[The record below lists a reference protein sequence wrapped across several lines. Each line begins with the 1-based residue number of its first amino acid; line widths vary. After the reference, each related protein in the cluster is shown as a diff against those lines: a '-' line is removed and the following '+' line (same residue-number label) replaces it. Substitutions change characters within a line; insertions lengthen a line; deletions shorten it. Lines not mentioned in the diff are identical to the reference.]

1 MKNRVLWTVISVFVV
16 AMVVGASSEQPLTVQ
31 TAVAVAPAAPGGG
44 WTHSGCWTQFSSG
57 TCYDIYTD
65 ASGNHYKCKP
75 CGETKKPNQ
84 NTCTAISQATLNSGR
99 WCS

>member
-1 MKNRVLWTVISVFVV
+1 MKKVALSVVSVAFVS
-16 AMVVGASSEQPLTVQ
+16 MMIIGATIDRPH
-31 TAVAVAPAAPGGG
+31 AAPPG
-44 WTHSGCWTQFSSG
+44 WTHSGCWTQFSGG

-65 ASGNHYKCKP
+65 SSGQHWKCKP

>member
-1 MKNRVLWTVISVFVV
+1 MRKNVALSVISVAFAARVI
-16 AMVVGASSEQPLTVQ
+16 VGATIERPD
-31 TAVAVAPAAPGGG
+31 AAPTAAGG
-44 WTHSGCWTQFSSG
+44 WTHSGCWTQFSGG

-65 ASGNHYKCKP
+65 SSGQHYKCKP